1 LIENL
6 YGDRR
11 HTVVPIDVPVE
22 IGTEMLLL
30 SNSTELIE
38 VLDNCKVD
46 EQRLDA

>member
-11 HTVVPIDVPVE
+11 HTVVPIGVLVE

-38 VLDNCKVD
+38 VLDNYKID
-46 EQRLDA
+46 EHRLDV